1 MFKVRIRVRIRICI
15 EVTSRI
21 QIRIKVMRIRNT
33 DAWGRT
39 LYLGKNGD
47 TLQVDG
53 EGPEDLH
60 GGELVVEHQGEQ
72 RARTQQE
79 FDPECTKKTSVHGV
93 HLWFILSYLNV

>member
-1 MFKVRIRVRIRICI
+1 MPGKYNI
-15 EVTSRI
+15 
-21 QIRIKVMRIRNT
+21 
-33 DAWGRT
+33 

-79 FDPECTKKTSVHGV
+79 FDPECTMKSSVHGV
-93 HLWFILSYLNV
+93 HLWFILSYLNVHSATENGFMVLYL